1 MKTIT
6 KSSELKDFCDHAVK
20 EKYITIDTEFL
31 RERTYYSKLCLLQ
44 LAIPGN
50 AHENAV
56 IIDTLVDDLDLSPLY
71 RIFQNQKIV
80 KVFHAARQDLE
91 IFYFDS
97 GILPYPLFDTQ
108 IAAMVCGF
116 GDQVA
121 YETLVRQLA
130 KQTLDKSSRFTDWSS
145 RPLTDAQ
152 KKYALADVTHLR
164 VIYEILSKQL
174 MENGRIN
181 WVEDELKNLISPE
194 TYDVDP
200 KNSWRRIKTKSN
212 SRRFLGLVASL
223 AEFREKFAQS
233 KNIPRN
239 RVIKDDALLELASN
253 RPKTLNDLSKS
264 RLLLKDARKG
274 DIASG
279 LLAAI
284 DRGLKIPE
292 EDLPVKSIKS
302 DKRNINNALADLLK
316 VLLKSRSESTGVASK
331 LIASASDLE
340 ALASGDRNIDALN
353 GWRFEVFGKSA
364 LELCDGKVG
373 LSVMENKVK
382 IFQLCST
389 LKIKN

>member
-6 KSSELKDFCDHAVK
+6 KNSELKDFCDRAAN

-31 RERTYYSKLCLLQ
+31 RERTYFAKLCLVQ
-44 LAIPGN
+44 LAIPGDVN
-50 AHENAV
+50 ENA
-56 IIDTLVDDLDLSPLY
+56 IIVDTLASNLDLSPLY
-71 RIFQNQKIV
+71 EIFQNPNIV

-91 IFYFDS
+91 IFYFAS
-97 GILPYPLFDTQ
+97 GIFPYPLFDTQ

-121 YETLVRQLA
+121 YETLVRQIA
-130 KQTLDKSSRFTDWSS
+130 KQTLDKSSRFTDWSR

-174 MENGRIN
+174 VQTGRLK
-181 WVEDELKNLISPE
+181 WVDEELKNLISPE

-200 KNSWRRIKTKSN
+200 KNSWRRLKTKSN

-223 AEFREKFAQS
+223 AEFRENFAQS

-253 RPKTLNDLSKS
+253 KPRNLDELSRS
-264 RLLLKDARKG
+264 RLLLREARKG
-274 DIASG
+274 EIASG
-279 LLAAI
+279 LLKAI
-284 DRGLKIPE
+284 EKGLAIPDSE
-292 EDLPVKSIKS
+292 LPEKQLKPE
-302 DKRNINNALADLLK
+302 KGQINNALADLLR
-316 VLLKSRSESTGVASK
+316 VLLKSCAENTGVASK
-331 LIASASDLE
+331 LIATASDLD
-340 ALASGDRNIDALN
+340 ALAAGDRNIGALN

-364 LELCDGKVG
+364 LQLCDGKIG
-373 LSVMENKVK
+373 LSVKGIKVK
-382 IFQLCST
+382 TFQLE
-389 LKIKN
+389 